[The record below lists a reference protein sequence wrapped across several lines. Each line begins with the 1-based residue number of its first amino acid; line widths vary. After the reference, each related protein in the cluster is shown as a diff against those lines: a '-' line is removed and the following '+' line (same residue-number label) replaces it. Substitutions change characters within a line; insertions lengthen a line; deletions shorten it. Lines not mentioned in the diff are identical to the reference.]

1 VHSVIIVDDNPLIRM
16 GLPSLI
22 SWEAL
27 DAKVIGS
34 ARDGDEAIGLCRS
47 KSPDI
52 VVTDIRMP
60 GKDGLYLLD
69 FLQREFPNVS
79 TIVISA
85 YDEFKYAKRA
95 LEAGS
100 TNYLLKPINPKEL
113 EKALAKA
120 IRRCESQHSAST
132 EKDALA
138 VFDMMGGIEGGKA
151 CYLLLSRGELSESRF
166 GGLPG
171 FESARR
177 IVLEESPESCLV
189 LVFDAGSDPG
199 ADQLCRIACPASGA
213 CEVSDACVAEKVPH
227 GLAAQGMQSAFL
239 DAIEKLHLQAFWFG
253 QERAPRLEDG
263 LSAEARM
270 RLYLAACKADA
281 LLGSLR
287 ERLEPCA
294 RSDCAS
300 QKLNKA
306 AVVAFLKLLIA
317 ASKRHFDLIRDLLER
332 VEAQERTGSFACGAA
347 VLDEVSRIL
356 ATICDDEVVETDGT
370 RKLAIQLKRV
380 IDENYM
386 RDLSLASLAGLFC
399 YSTAYVSRAFKREYG
414 YGVTKYMTDVRMRK
428 AADLLM
434 YTDKKVAQIA
444 EDVGFSDHIYFSKQ
458 FKKWSGTTPGAF
470 RAEGK
475 K

>member
-1 VHSVIIVDDNPLIRM
+1 VHSVLIVDDNPLIRM

-34 ARDGDEAIGLCRS
+34 ARDGDEAIGLCRA

-69 FLQREFPNVS
+69 FLQREFPSIS

-120 IRRCESQHSAST
+120 IRRCESQRSSST

-138 VFDMMGGIEGGKA
+138 VFDTMRDLEGGKA
-151 CYLLLSRGELSESRF
+151 CYLLLSRDELSESRF
-166 GGLPG
+166 EGLPG
-171 FESARR
+171 LESVRS
-177 IVLEESPESCLV
+177 IELEESPAACLM
-189 LVFDAGSDPG
+189 LVFDA
-199 ADQLCRIACPASGA
+199 LACPEAETLCGSASA
-213 CEVSDACVAEKVPH
+213 ACVAEKVAH
-227 GLAAQGMQSAFL
+227 GLSAQGTQSAFS
-239 DAIEKLHLQAFWFG
+239 DAIEKLNLQAFWFG
-253 QERAPRLEDG
+253 EECVSRSEDG
-263 LSAEARM
+263 LSSEERM

-281 LLGSLR
+281 LLDSLR
-287 ERLEPCA
+287 ERMEPCS
-294 RSDCAS
+294 RSDCAA
-300 QKLNKA
+300 QKRNKA
-306 AVVAFLKLLIA
+306 AVVEFLKLLIT
-317 ASKRHFDLIRDLLER
+317 ASKRHFDLVRDLLER
-332 VEAQERTGSFACGAA
+332 IEGQERTGYFACGAA
-347 VLDEVSRIL
+347 VLGEVSRII
-356 ATICDDEVVETDGT
+356 ATICDDEVVESDGT

-380 IDENYM
+380 IDENFM
-386 RDLSLASLAGLFC
+386 RDLSLSYLAGLFR
-399 YSTAYVSRAFKREYG
+399 YSTVYVSRAFKREYG
-414 YGVTKYMTDVRMRK
+414 YGITKYINDVRMRK
-428 AADLLM
+428 AADLLT
-434 YTDKKVAQIA
+434 YTDKKVAQVS
-444 EDVGFSDHIYFSKQ
+444 EDVGFSDHIYFAKQ

-470 RAEGK
+470 RAGGK

>member
-1 VHSVIIVDDNPLIRM
+1 MYSVLVVDDNPLIRM

-22 SWEAL
+22 PWETHGS
-27 DAKVIGS
+27 KVIGA

-47 KSPDI
+47 LSPDI
-52 VVTDIRMP
+52 VITDIRMP
-60 GKDGLYLLD
+60 GRDGLYLLD
-69 FLQREFPNVS
+69 FLQREFPSIS

-85 YDEFKYAKRA
+85 YDEFKYAKKA
-95 LEAGS
+95 LETGS

-113 EKALAKA
+113 EKALDKA
-120 IRRCESQHSAST
+120 IRRCESHVAASK
-132 EKDALA
+132 EQDALA
-138 VFDMMGGIEGGKA
+138 VFAAMSRLEEGKA
-151 CYLLLSRGELSESRF
+151 CYLLLARGELAEPRF
-166 GGLPG
+166 EGLRG
-171 FESARR
+171 LVSARR
-177 IVLEESPESCLV
+177 IELEESPETCFM
-189 LVFDAGSDPG
+189 LVFEAG
-199 ADQLCRIACPASGA
+199 ADQETERLCSIACGASA
-213 CEVSDACVAEKVPH
+213 ACVAEKVPH
-227 GLAAQGMQSAFL
+227 GLSAQGTQSAFL

-253 QERAPRLEDG
+253 EERAPRLEDG
-263 LSAEARM
+263 LSPEARM

-294 RSDCAS
+294 RSDCAA
-300 QKLNKA
+300 QKRNKA
-306 AVVAFLKLLIA
+306 VVVAFLKLLIS
-317 ASKRHFDLIRDLLER
+317 ASKRHFDLVRDLLER
-332 VEAQERTGSFACGAA
+332 IEGQERTGAFACGAA
-347 VLDEVSRIL
+347 VLEEVSRIL
-356 ATICDDEVVETDGT
+356 ATICDDEVVETDGI

-386 RDLSLASLAGLFC
+386 RDLSLASLAGLFR
-399 YSTAYVSRAFKREYG
+399 YSTVYVSRAFKREYG
-414 YGVTKYMTDVRMRK
+414 YGVTKCINDARMRK